1 MANVELKNDEL
12 TVSISLLGA
21 EIQVVKRVKDGF
33 DYIWNDTT
41 GKYWGRHAPIL
52 FPIIGQI
59 NQNTY
64 FFDGQ
69 KYGLTQHGFLRDQT
83 FEIVSQST
91 SAVTLK
97 SAANADTKAKFPFD
111 YQVTV
116 DYRLDGAALN
126 VEFSVE
132 NLDTKTMYYSLGL
145 HPGFNTTGD
154 FSKYALKFDPAV
166 SELEN
171 QEVDPAPL
179 LNGKTHAVK
188 LNNGQYDLSHAKLDD
203 GLVVFSAKG
212 LKHVTLASTEAE
224 HAVELDLTDFPYFAV
239 WSPEKKNA
247 DFVCVEPFNGLPDVY
262 GEPEQLQDKKAVN
275 VVAAGNTDK
284 FGTQLRFS

>member
-1 MANVELKNDEL
+1 MANIELKNDQL
-12 TVSISLLGA
+12 NVVISLLGA
-21 EIQVVKRVKDGF
+21 EIQSVTRTDDKF
-33 DYIWNDTT
+33 SYIWNDTT

-64 FFDGQ
+64 YMNGE
-69 KYGLTQHGFLRDQT
+69 KYNLTQHGFLRDQT
-83 FEIVSQST
+83 FEVVSQSA
-91 SAVTLK
+91 SAVSLK
-97 SAANADTKAKFPFD
+97 SVANVNTRAKFPFD

-116 DYRLDGAALN
+116 NYSLDASALK
-126 VEFSVE
+126 VEFNVE
-132 NLDTKTMYYSLGL
+132 NLDTKPMYYSLGL

-154 FSKYALKFDPAV
+154 FSKYALQFDPAV
-166 SELEN
+166 DALEN

-179 LNGKTHAVK
+179 LNGKTHPVK
-188 LNNGQYDLSHAKLDD
+188 LNNGAYDLSHAKLDD

-212 LKHVTLASTEAE
+212 LNHVKLASPEAK
-224 HAVELDLTDFPYFAV
+224 HAVELNISDFPYLAV

-262 GEPEQLQDKKAVN
+262 GEPERMQDKKAVN
-275 VVAAGNTDK
+275 TVAAGQTDV
-284 FGTQLRFS
+284 FGTEISFL

>member
-1 MANVELKNDEL
+1 MATVELNNDKIK
-12 TVSISLLGA
+12 VVVSLLGA
-21 EIQVVKRVKDGF
+21 EIQSVTRLDDGF

-41 GKYWGRHAPIL
+41 GKFWGRHAPIL

-64 FFDGQ
+64 YFDGN
-69 KYGLTQHGFLRDQT
+69 KYSLTQHGFLRDQT
-83 FEIVSQST
+83 FEIVSQSDT
-91 SAVTLK
+91 AVALK
-97 SAANADTKAKFPFD
+97 SVANAETKAKFPFD

-116 DYRLDGAALN
+116 NYRLADSALQ
-126 VEFSVE
+126 VEFNVE
-132 NLDTKTMYYSLGL
+132 NLDTNEMYYSLGL

-154 FSKYALKFDPAV
+154 FSKYALKFDPTVA
-166 SELEN
+166 ELEN

-188 LNNGQYDLSHAKLDD
+188 LNDGTYALSHAKLDD

-212 LKHVTLASTEAE
+212 LKHVTLASTEAK
-224 HAVELDLTDFPYFAV
+224 HAVELNITDFPYLAV

-262 GEPEQLQDKKAVN
+262 GEPEQMQDKKAVN
-275 VVAAGNTDK
+275 ALAAGKADV
-284 FGTQLRFS
+284 FGTEIKFS

>member
-1 MANVELKNDEL
+1 MATVELKNKKISA
-12 TVSISLLGA
+12 VISLLGA
-21 EIQVVKRVKDGF
+21 EIQSVTRIDDGF

-41 GKYWGRHAPIL
+41 GKYWGRHAPVL

-64 FFDGQ
+64 YFDGH

-83 FEIVSQST
+83 FEIVSQSQD
-91 SAVTLK
+91 AVVLK

-111 YQVTV
+111 YQVTIS
-116 DYRLDGAALN
+116 YRLDDSALK
-126 VEFSVE
+126 VEYNVE
-132 NLDTKTMYYSLGL
+132 NLDQKTMYYSLGL

-154 FSKYALKFDPAV
+154 FANYRLKFDPAV
-166 SELEN
+166 TELEN

-179 LNGKTHAVK
+179 LSGKTHMVK
-188 LNNGQYDLSHAKLDD
+188 LTDGEYGLSHDKLDA
-203 GLVVFSAKG
+203 GLIVFSAKG
-212 LKHVTLASTEAE
+212 LKHVQLVSDEVK
-224 HAVELDLTDFPYFAV
+224 HAVELNLNDFPYFAI

-262 GEPEQLQDKKAVN
+262 GDPEQLQDKKAVN
-275 VVAAGNTDK
+275 TLAAGKTDV
-284 FGTQLRFS
+284 FGTEIKFS